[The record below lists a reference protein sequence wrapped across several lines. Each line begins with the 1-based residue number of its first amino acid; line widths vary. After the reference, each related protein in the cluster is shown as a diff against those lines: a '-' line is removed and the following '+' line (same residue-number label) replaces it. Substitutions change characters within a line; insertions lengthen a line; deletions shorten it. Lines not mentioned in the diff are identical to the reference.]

1 MILPVVQ
8 SILAIALSVELA
20 GQCTSPVPSQTATRG
35 LAGVPKP
42 VTVTPSTEILT
53 IGLARSVLSVFNHVT
68 VSTEPLP
75 PLAQIVIVAPS
86 EVGTPVIVAPLPA
99 TKLSTPELFATFV
112 PFIRY
117 SCH

>member
-1 MILPVVQ
+1 MFVPLVFASRVISVSFVYLFVAVSLMSSVSRTTTPVCQ
-8 SILAIALSVELA
+8 FTES
-20 GQCTSPVPSQTATRG
+20 TA
-35 LAGVPKP
+35 PP
-42 VTVTPSTEILT
+42 
-53 IGLARSVLSVFNHVT
+53 
-68 VSTEPLP
+68 P
-75 PLAQIVIVAPS
+75 PLAHIVIVAPS